1 MNEGLNNGIPAIN
14 GEMYGWADV
23 KCFINGTLVKGIT
36 AIKYDDKQTIEK
48 VYASGRY
55 PVGYGKGRIECSGSI
70 TLLKEEIVALQ
81 SVAPSGRIQDLPA
94 FDITVTYLPEN
105 GILTTDVLKTCKFT
119 ENKREPKEGD
129 TSISSELELMV
140 MNIKWGKPNQ

>member
-14 GEMYGWADV
+14 GEMYGWADI
-23 KCFINGTLVKGIT
+23 KCFINGTFVKGIT

-48 VYASGRY
+48 VYGSGRY

-81 SVAPSGRIQDLPA
+81 SVAPNGRIQDLPS

-129 TSISSELELMV
+129 TSISAELELMV

>member
-14 GEMYGWADV
+14 GEVYGWADI
-23 KCFINGTLVKGIT
+23 KCFVNGTLVKGIK

-48 VYASGRY
+48 VYGSGRY

-81 SVAPSGRIQDLPA
+81 SVAPNGRIQDLPA

-140 MNIKWGKPNQ
+140 MNIKWGKPSQ